1 LEYQKKRVAVLR
13 KEHFNAAH
21 RLHNPEWNAE
31 DNALIFGKCNNP
43 NFHGHNYE
51 LIVRLSGEVDPKT
64 GYVFDMKIL
73 SDLIKE
79 HVLDR
84 FDHKNL
90 NLDVEEF
97 KTLNPSAENIAIVIY
112 DILRE
117 KISNDYDL
125 KITLFETARN
135 YVEYPI

>member
-1 LEYQKKRVAVLR
+1 MLR

-31 DNALIFGKCNNP
+31 DNARIFGKCNNP
-43 NFHGHNYE
+43 NFHGHNYD

-117 KISNDYDL
+117 KISHDYEL
-125 KITLFETARN
+125 KITLFETERN

>member
-1 LEYQKKRVAVLR
+1 MLR

-31 DNALIFGKCNNP
+31 DNARIFGKCNNP
-43 NFHGHNYE
+43 NFHGHNYD

-79 HVLDR
+79 YVLDR

-117 KISNDYDL
+117 KISHDYEL
-125 KITLFETARN
+125 KITLFETERN